1 MEKLANVQI
10 PGNMPAKKSQ
20 RQSTAAEPKDDFIRL
35 MQQKTES
42 PAQPE
47 TKKTKDDKES
57 VKVPEETTEPVEEV
71 KPETEEELTPQEE
84 LQQME
89 LLQALL
95 QQAAVQISE
104 PETELAVQDVQQTA
118 VEPVQTEAAV
128 EAQPEAV
135 NLEAEPV
142 REAKPE
148 TAPVQTAE
156 AQPETAVVENSE
168 QPEVEPVK
176 LEQSSQQE
184 QTALN
189 SAPKEAAVKT
199 PEKAPVT
206 EERVFTPEIPETP
219 VAPVQQPVIQTESP
233 VHAPKTQDVLQQG
246 YRPKENNT
254 VQSTMEKLPQELGK
268 ALSRNGLGEGN
279 TLTVELEPASL
290 GKLTI
295 QLVYNA
301 GRTAV
306 SVMATNPRTLE
317 LLNEKATEIAA
328 ILKERTGED
337 TVIYTQETQ
346 RQPEEEAQQQNSG
359 QGGQQERQQPREE
372 KQEHAESFMQ
382 QLRLGL
388 V

>member
-20 RQSTAAEPKDDFIRL
+20 RQTTAAEPKDDFIRL

-95 QQAAVQISE
+95 QQTAVQMAE
-104 PETELAVQDVQQTA
+104 PETELTGQNMQPET
-118 VEPVQTEAAV
+118 VEPVLTEAVVQAK
-128 EAQPEAV
+128 PEAV
-135 NLEAEPV
+135 IQEAESV
-142 REAKPE
+142 REAKPQTMPAVAE
-148 TAPVQTAE
+148 EAKVQTAATE
-156 AQPETAVVENSE
+156 NPVKPETEIVQPE
-168 QPEVEPVK
+168 K
-176 LEQSSQQE
+176 SSRQE
-184 QTALN
+184 QTALD
-189 SAPKEAAVKT
+189 SAPKETTVKM
-199 PEKAPVT
+199 PEKAPV
-206 EERVFTPEIPETP
+206 EREQTFTPEMTRAD
-219 VAPVQQPVIQTESP
+219 VGMAQQPMTQAESP
-233 VHAPKTQDVLQQG
+233 VHAPRTEDVLQHG
-246 YRPKENNT
+246 YRPEENT

-268 ALSRNGLGEGN
+268 ALSRNGLGESN

-328 ILKERTGED
+328 ILRERTGEE
-337 TVIYTQETQ
+337 TVILTQETQ

-359 QGGQQERQQPREE
+359 QGGQQERQQHREE